1 MKFPTLHVGRGSQV
15 GPLTVFPLW
24 ANKPAPTK
32 RFFSNKSGS
41 LAVAERD
48 GAPVVGELVVS
59 NNSDAPVLLLAGDLL
74 EGGWQHR
81 VISEPVL
88 IAAGASEV
96 VNVNCVE
103 RGRWSGAGEQINRG
117 RKTGPRLRS
126 KLEAYEQLK
135 QQEVWAEVDRF
146 STSQF
151 TSKTSSYIDYLNLV
165 EEQAVGSDVRP
176 LDGQVGVVVA
186 ANGHPVMLEVFATH
200 EDLVQAWDALIGG
213 ALADT
218 RGVRSVRTPSR
229 RIHRFIDGLE
239 SVELSRSSKAG
250 LADKVVGQ
258 GEAEGLFTSISGVE
272 WDEELVH
279 LLVLN
284 QRHDLFADAI

>member
-24 ANKPAPTK
+24 ADKPAPTQ

-41 LAVAERD
+41 LVVSERE
-48 GAPVVGELVVS
+48 GSPVVGELVVT
-59 NNSDAPVLLLAGDLL
+59 NNSVEPVLLLAGDLL

-81 VISEPVL
+81 AIAEPVL

-96 VNVNCVE
+96 VNVKCVE

-126 KLEAYEQLK
+126 KLEGSMQGK
-135 QQEVWAEVDRF
+135 QHEVWAEVDRF
-146 STSQF
+146 SSMQF
-151 TSKTSSYIDYLNLV
+151 TSKTASYVDYLNLV

-186 ANGHPVMLEVFATH
+186 ANGHPIMLEVFATH
-200 EDLVQAWDALIGG
+200 DDLVQAWDALISG

-229 RIHRFIDGLE
+229 RVHRFIDGLE
-239 SVELSRSSKAG
+239 SVELSRTAKAG
-250 LADKVVGQ
+250 LAEKVVGL
-258 GEAEGLFTSISGVE
+258 GESDRLFTSISGVE

-284 QRHDLFADAI
+284 QRHDLFADAH

>member
-1 MKFPTLHVGRGSQV
+1 
-15 GPLTVFPLW
+15 
-24 ANKPAPTK
+24 
-32 RFFSNKSGS
+32 
-41 LAVAERD
+41 
-48 GAPVVGELVVS
+48 
-59 NNSDAPVLLLAGDLL
+59 
-74 EGGWQHR
+74 
-81 VISEPVL
+81 
-88 IAAGASEV
+88 
-96 VNVNCVE
+96 
-103 RGRWSGAGEQINRG
+103 
-117 RKTGPRLRS
+117 
-126 KLEAYEQLK
+126 
-135 QQEVWAEVDRF
+135 
-146 STSQF
+146 
-151 TSKTSSYIDYLNLV
+151 
-165 EEQAVGSDVRP
+165 
-176 LDGQVGVVVA
+176 
-186 ANGHPVMLEVFATH
+186 MLEVFATH